1 MAAEASRG
9 SVARVVEAALH
20 FFGVAN
26 VEQLE
31 GLLNDTEQRAML
43 RNWLRSVHCPR
54 DAAGVVDSDT
64 QTTVVDAPATAAAET
79 REVGSMATFSPSG
92 ARLVSV
98 ASQAVMRVAQRASQA
113 NVVVPVADA
122 AGAAAN

>member
-1 MAAEASRG
+1 
-9 SVARVVEAALH
+9 
-20 FFGVAN
+20 
-26 VEQLE
+26 
-31 GLLNDTEQRAML
+31 ML

-98 ASQAVMRVAQRASQA
+98 ASQAVMRVAQRAIQA
-113 NVVVPVADA
+113 NVFGSILSTHYGGTTA
-122 AGAAAN
+122 APRWLRGALQVTTRMQ

>member
-9 SVARVVEAALH
+9 SLARVVEAALH

-31 GLLNDTEQRAML
+31 GLLDDTEQRAML

-64 QTTVVDAPATAAAET
+64 HRRPWWMHPLLLLL
-79 REVGSMATFSPSG
+79 RL
-92 ARLVSV
+92 AR
-98 ASQAVMRVAQRASQA
+98 
-113 NVVVPVADA
+113 
-122 AGAAAN
+122 